1 MIRGQD
7 ETRGRG
13 RGWPGGCAIWTG
25 TSGPRSWPASTTR
38 TGRRCGGSGCA
49 APAGESPERT
59 QWLGMFVERTAARE
73 SARNAAV
80 GGKCGERRCLLDHAG
95 GCFRIRAP
103 PFLGFFTRDCGT
115 RRHAACPVVHAV
127 RRRDCR
133 SPRCPEAGAGLHA
146 GSGAWPAGRAG
157 HAEGRPV
164 GDRSLLRLA
173 GGRRRGM
180 AASAAAV
187 AVCAGPRGPQSR
199 CGQRRDWLSERRH
212 DNRWRGAGRGLVGLE
227 HQRRVSAAAGLQLAA
242 TVPLLVLARPAFQ
255 QGAQAGGAL
264 RSLHADLAEG
274 FTALRALPLARSVIW
289 VASPG
294 ASSAVPTT
302 SCLAVMRTASGVII
316 ALDTTILLATAPERL
331 RGRIT
336 SLHMT
341 TYGVASRAALAVFAG
356 LLAETEVRTVG
367 VVAGAASVIVG
378 AAWWSLN
385 GRRARPLYMSATS
398 AADAP
403 DNPDTAS
410 SQTAGGLQAP
420 IEVSGRVTID
430 QPAFGIV

>member
-1 MIRGQD
+1 MWCRVLAVDGDVSCSPTDAGQ
-7 ETRGRG
+7 G

-80 GGKCGERRCLLDHAG
+80 GGKCGKRRCLLDHAG
-95 GCFRIRAP
+95 SCFRIRAP
-103 PFLGFFTRDCGT
+103 PFLGFFTGACGT

-127 RRRDCR
+127 RRRACR

-157 HAEGRPV
+157 DAEGRPV

-173 GGRRRGM
+173 GGRRCGM

-227 HQRRVSAAAGLQLAA
+227 HQRCALSSCGTPARGDRAPAGPHTARHSSRVRRQAVLSGLCMP
-242 TVPLLVLARPAFQ
+242 TWR
-255 QGAQAGGAL
+255 
-264 RSLHADLAEG
+264 
-274 FTALRALPLARSVIW
+274 RALPHCGPCPW
-289 VASPG
+289 
-294 ASSAVPTT
+294 
-302 SCLAVMRTASGVII
+302 
-316 ALDTTILLATAPERL
+316 
-331 RGRIT
+331 RG
-336 SLHMT
+336 
-341 TYGVASRAALAVFAG
+341 
-356 LLAETEVRTVG
+356 
-367 VVAGAASVIVG
+367 
-378 AAWWSLN
+378 
-385 GRRARPLYMSATS
+385 
-398 AADAP
+398 
-403 DNPDTAS
+403 
-410 SQTAGGLQAP
+410 Q
-420 IEVSGRVTID
+420 
-430 QPAFGIV
+430 